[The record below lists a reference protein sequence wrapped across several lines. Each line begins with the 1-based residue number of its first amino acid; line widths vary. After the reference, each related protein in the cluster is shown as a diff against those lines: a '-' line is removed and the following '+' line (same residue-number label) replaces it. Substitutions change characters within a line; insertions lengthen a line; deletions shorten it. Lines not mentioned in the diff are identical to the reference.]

1 MLFLGFGLQD
11 WDLRILL
18 RGLINREA
26 APRKGQKPNHIAAEV
41 DMRREGVTSPEGA
54 RDYIVTYYR
63 DNEPSIEIEWAAV
76 DEFAADL
83 ARAWEEHG

>member
-1 MLFLGFGLQD
+1 LLFLGFGLQD

-26 APRKGQKPNHIAAEV
+26 APRKGQRSHHVAAEIDV
-41 DMRREGVTSPEGA
+41 RREGVIKPDGA
-54 RDYIVTYYR
+54 KDYIVTYFR

-76 DEFAADL
+76 DEFAVDL
-83 ARAWEEHG
+83 ARAWERHG